1 MLFSLGM
8 KYAPAND
15 NEPETFSP
23 IGLAALVIL
32 NRLRN
37 ERTLLEFAK
46 EHHEE
51 TGNESDASD
60 RKEER
65 GASHSEAVA
74 HGVKKII
81 AFEQRAAGIDQR
93 PTRKRK

>member
-37 ERTLLEFAK
+37 EQALLELAK
-46 EHHEE
+46 EHHEHAGSESE
-51 TGNESDASD
+51 TSDSE
-60 RKEER
+60 KKR
-65 GASHSEAVA
+65 GADHAHAVT
-74 HGVKKII
+74 HGVNKII
-81 AFEQRAAGIDQR
+81 AFEKRVSGVDQR
-93 PTRKRK
+93 PARKRS

>member
-46 EHHEE
+46 ERHEDA
-51 TGNESDASD
+51 GNESDASD
-60 RKEER
+60 SEKKR
-65 GASHSEAVA
+65 GTSHSKAVA

-81 AFEQRAAGIDQR
+81 AFEQRARGN
-93 PTRKRK
+93 KRRGR